1 MISKEIIKKIQ
12 AIIDPDYVITDE
24 NELIVYECDAIAKDK
39 YKPEAVVLPL
49 STEEVSEVVK
59 LLNGEGIPFTA
70 RGAGTGLSGGCLA
83 LKGGVIICLSRMR
96 RILEI
101 DTVNR
106 VAVVEP
112 GVVNLDLT
120 QKTTPCGYLFA
131 PDPASQTASTISGNV
146 AANAGGPHTLK
157 NGATIHHVLGL
168 EVVLPDGSIVKFGG
182 KGEDSAGYD
191 LTGLMVGS
199 EGTLGIITKIIV
211 KLIPVPEECKTF
223 YAVFEKMVDATTTCS
238 EIIANGI
245 VPTAMEIIDYVM
257 ISALEKVFDFDFP
270 KNLQAVVVMEI
281 DGLKEGLQKEADK
294 ILDICKAN
302 NAMEALM
309 AKDDDEKTRLWS
321 ARKNAFGA
329 IGRISPNYYTNDGVI
344 PRTKLP
350 EILNYIQKVS
360 QKYGLTIANTFH
372 AGDGNIH
379 PAVFFDEKDPDQ
391 VEKSEKASTEIL
403 RKCVDLGGS
412 VSGEHGI
419 GCHKMKYMSWIFN
432 EDDFTAMRKIK
443 ELFDPEGLCNPGKVF
458 E

>member
-1 MISKEIIKKIQ
+1 MISKEIIKKLQ
-12 AIIDPDYVITDE
+12 SIIEPDYVLTDE

-83 LKGGVIICLSRMR
+83 LKGGVIICLSRMK

-101 DTVNR
+101 DSVNR
-106 VAVVEP
+106 TAVVEA
-112 GVVNLDLT
+112 GVVNLVLT
-120 QKTTPCGYLFA
+120 QKTTPYGYLFA
-131 PDPASQTASTISGNV
+131 PDPSSQPVNTISGNV
-146 AANAGGPHTLK
+146 ATNAGGPHTLK

-168 EVVLPDGSIVKFGG
+168 EVVLPDGSIVRFGG

-199 EGTLGIITKIIV
+199 EGTLGIITKVIV
-211 KLIPVPEECKTF
+211 KLIRVPEESKTF

-245 VPTAMEIIDYVM
+245 VPTAMEIIDYVL
-257 ISALEKVFDFDFP
+257 INALEKAFDFDFP
-270 KNLQAVVVMEI
+270 KNLQAIIVMEI
-281 DGLKEGLQKEADK
+281 DGLKEGLQQEADK
-294 ILDICKAN
+294 ILDICRAN

-350 EILNYIQKVS
+350 EMLNYIQEVS
-360 QKYGLTIANTFH
+360 HKYRLTIANTFH

-391 VEKSEKASTEIL
+391 VERSEKASTEIL
-403 RKCVDLGGS
+403 KKCVELGGS

-419 GCHKMKYMSWIFN
+419 GCHKLKYMNWIFT
-432 EDDFTAMRKIK
+432 EADFAAMRKIK
-443 ELFDPEGLCNPGKVF
+443 KLFDPKGLCNPGKVF